1 MISVFTHLDE
11 DYQFRWLAELQRIAK
26 PGALVVLTVNG
37 AKNGQG
43 FFFERSYEEGLFPAW
58 YQNTYHSRDYVF
70 ENFGKY
76 FEVLKTPAAQH
87 ERPSGR
93 GCAAKAVSVS
103 LSAPTVGASDF
114 YQSGDK
120 SPHSKEASD
129 FHDRHDFYILSARMH
144 TVRLPAE
151 PLVVIQPTNRW
162 SLLSFKDIWAYRE
175 LLFFLTWRDVK
186 VRYKQTALG
195 AAWAILQPLFMM
207 IIFTIFFG
215 RLAAVDS
222 AGIPYPV
229 FALAG
234 LVPWTFFSNAITAS
248 GNSLVGSANLITKV
262 YFPRLIVPAAAM
274 LAGLV
279 DFLLAFILLC
289 LLMIYYQIV
298 PTIQILFLPVLV
310 LLTALFSL
318 GVGTW
323 FSALNVNIATC
334 ALPSRF

>member
-1 MISVFTHLDE
+1 MM
-11 DYQFRWLAELQRIAK
+11 
-26 PGALVVLTVNG
+26 
-37 AKNGQG
+37 
-43 FFFERSYEEGLFPAW
+43 
-58 YQNTYHSRDYVF
+58 
-70 ENFGKY
+70 
-76 FEVLKTPAAQH
+76 H
-87 ERPSGR
+87 E
-93 GCAAKAVSVS
+93 
-103 LSAPTVGASDF
+103 
-114 YQSGDK
+114 
-120 SPHSKEASD
+120 
-129 FHDRHDFYILSARMH
+129 
-144 TVRLPAE
+144 VRLPAE
-151 PLVVIQPTNRW
+151 PLVVIQPTKRW

-279 DFLLAFILLC
+279 DFVLAFGLLC
-289 LLMIYYQIV
+289 LLMLYYQIV

-310 LLTALFSL
+310 VLTALFSL

-323 FSALNVNIATC
+323 FSALNVKYRDVRF
-334 ALPSRF
+334 ALPFLFNCGCSYRRSFFHRLRFQQNGVGYYC

>member
-1 MISVFTHLDE
+1 M
-11 DYQFRWLAELQRIAK
+11 
-26 PGALVVLTVNG
+26 
-37 AKNGQG
+37 
-43 FFFERSYEEGLFPAW
+43 
-58 YQNTYHSRDYVF
+58 
-70 ENFGKY
+70 
-76 FEVLKTPAAQH
+76 
-87 ERPSGR
+87 
-93 GCAAKAVSVS
+93 
-103 LSAPTVGASDF
+103 
-114 YQSGDK
+114 QS
-120 SPHSKEASD
+120 
-129 FHDRHDFYILSARMH
+129 
-144 TVRLPAE
+144 VRLPAE
-151 PLVVIQPTNRW
+151 PLVVIQPTKRW

-279 DFLLAFILLC
+279 DFVLAFVLLILLM
-289 LLMIYYQIV
+289 LYYQIV
-298 PTIQILFLPVLV
+298 PTIQLLFLPVLV

-318 GVGTW
+318 SVGTW
-323 FSALNVNIATC
+323 FSALNVKYRDVRF
-334 ALPSRF
+334 ALPFLIQLWLFVSSVILPSSAIPAKWRWLLMLNPMSGIIEGYRSALFGLPFDWPALGIASGLTILTLLYAIYAFGRVERSFADII

>member
-1 MISVFTHLDE
+1 M
-11 DYQFRWLAELQRIAK
+11 
-26 PGALVVLTVNG
+26 
-37 AKNGQG
+37 
-43 FFFERSYEEGLFPAW
+43 
-58 YQNTYHSRDYVF
+58 
-70 ENFGKY
+70 EN
-76 FEVLKTPAAQH
+76 
-87 ERPSGR
+87 
-93 GCAAKAVSVS
+93 
-103 LSAPTVGASDF
+103 
-114 YQSGDK
+114 
-120 SPHSKEASD
+120 
-129 FHDRHDFYILSARMH
+129 
-144 TVRLPAE
+144 VRLPAE
-151 PLVVIQPTNRW
+151 PLVVIQPTKRW
-162 SLLSFKDIWAYRE
+162 TLLSFKDIWAYRE

-215 RLAAVDS
+215 RLAAVGS
-222 AGIPYPV
+222 SGVPYPV

-234 LVPWTFFSNAITAS
+234 LVPWTFFSNSITAS

-279 DFLLAFILLC
+279 DFVLAFVLLC
-289 LLMIYYQIV
+289 VLMAYYHIV

-323 FSALNVNIATC
+323 FSALNVKYRDVRF
-334 ALPSRF
+334 ALPFLIQLWLFVSSVILPSTSIPLKYRWLLTLNPMSGIIEGYRAALFGLPFDWPALGIASGLTILTLVYAIYAFGRVERSFADII

>member
-1 MISVFTHLDE
+1 METF
-11 DYQFRWLAELQRIAK
+11 Q
-26 PGALVVLTVNG
+26 
-37 AKNGQG
+37 
-43 FFFERSYEEGLFPAW
+43 
-58 YQNTYHSRDYVF
+58 
-70 ENFGKY
+70 
-76 FEVLKTPAAQH
+76 
-87 ERPSGR
+87 
-93 GCAAKAVSVS
+93 
-103 LSAPTVGASDF
+103 
-114 YQSGDK
+114 
-120 SPHSKEASD
+120 
-129 FHDRHDFYILSARMH
+129 
-144 TVRLPAE
+144 LPAE
-151 PLVVIQPTNRW
+151 PLVVIQPSKKW
-162 SLLSFKDIWAYRE
+162 SLLNLKDIWAYRE

-215 RLAAVDS
+215 RIAGVGS
-222 AGIPYPV
+222 SGIPYPV

-234 LVPWTFFSNAITAS
+234 LVPWTFFSNSITAS

-279 DFLLAFILLC
+279 DFVLAFVLLC
-289 LLMIYYQIV
+289 LLMLYYYIV

-323 FSALNVNIATC
+323 FSALNVKYRDVRF
-334 ALPSRF
+334 ALPFLIQLWLFVSSVILPSKAIPEKWRWLLLLNPMSGIIEGYRAALFGLPFDWPALGIASGLTILTLLYAIYAFGRVERSFADII

>member
-1 MISVFTHLDE
+1 
-11 DYQFRWLAELQRIAK
+11 
-26 PGALVVLTVNG
+26 
-37 AKNGQG
+37 
-43 FFFERSYEEGLFPAW
+43 
-58 YQNTYHSRDYVF
+58 
-70 ENFGKY
+70 
-76 FEVLKTPAAQH
+76 
-87 ERPSGR
+87 
-93 GCAAKAVSVS
+93 
-103 LSAPTVGASDF
+103 
-114 YQSGDK
+114 
-120 SPHSKEASD
+120 
-129 FHDRHDFYILSARMH
+129 MH

-151 PLVVIQPTNRW
+151 PLVVIQPTKRW
-162 SLLSFKDIWAYRE
+162 SLLSFNDIWAYRE

-215 RLAAVDS
+215 RLAGVGS
-222 AGIPYPV
+222 SGIPYPV

-279 DFLLAFILLC
+279 DFVLAFVLLC
-289 LLMIYYQIV
+289 LLMLYYHIV

-323 FSALNVNIATC
+323 FAALNVKYRDVRF
-334 ALPSRF
+334 ALPFLIQLWLFVSSVILPSTAIPTKWRWLLLLNPMSGIIEGYRSALFGLPFDWPALGIASALTILTLAFSIYAFGRVERSFADII